1 MSAADSKKIVLEFI
15 KALSIGIS
23 LITQARQSAGS
34 GSHYNLWRVQTHIR
48 GHQIQ
53 LEFSFGFAIYKL
65 SPTIDPKALRVSRA
79 APVSKR
85 ASRISGRQRREI
97 CA

>member
-1 MSAADSKKIVLEFI
+1 MTEDTI
-15 KALSIGIS
+15 IGIYQGLVNRHKLDHSGPPVCWIWIS
-23 LITQARQSAGS
+23 LQSVA
-34 GSHYNLWRVQTHIR
+34 VQTHIR

-79 APVSKR
+79 APAVS
-85 ASRISGRQRREI
+85 ARQE
-97 CA
+97 